1 VEETEPMGEQGVV
14 MMPVHRRVQMMART
28 PWVLTVGLVFDVVG
42 STVALMTEN
51 RLVRQQLIILKQ

>member
-1 VEETEPMGEQGVV
+1 MGEQGVV

-51 RLVRQQLIILKQ
+51 RLVRQ